1 MTQVRVAELGNK
13 ADLDADMASIT
24 LGCDVRGRPSFHGSA
39 HLILAQ
45 VGACPIKL
53 YRSGR
58 PDLMSVRQPMVLQA
72 SRACDR

>member
-24 LGCDVRGRPSFHGSA
+24 LGCDVRGRPSFHGTS

-45 VGACPIKL
+45 VGVLSMKL
-53 YRSGR
+53 YRGGR
-58 PDLMSVRQPMVLQA
+58 PDLMSVPQPMVLQA
-72 SRACDR
+72 SRTCDR